1 MRTRHQRLIG
11 LAERVLLHQPD
22 VVPDSILFE
31 WGDHRGR
38 DWEQTLTVHYD
49 VGGGSAGPHHRHHY
63 FI

>member
-1 MRTRHQRLIG
+1 MRTRQQRLIG

-31 WGDHRGR
+31 WGDHRG
-38 DWEQTLTVHYD
+38 DSEQTLTVHYD
-49 VGGGSAGPHHRHHY
+49 VGGGSTGPHHRHHY

>member
-1 MRTRHQRLIG
+1 MRTRQQRLIG

-31 WGDHRGR
+31 WGDHRG
-38 DWEQTLTVHYD
+38 DWEQTLTVHYE